1 MDDQR
6 REVERETVLDAPAE
20 EVWEALTDERLLG
33 EWLADE
39 AELDPEPGGRASF
52 RFADGTEKEGTVL
65 RVEEERELAFT
76 WASPGEPETEVEL
89 TLVPLVSGTPAR
101 RRGARQCRDAHRA
114 RGRRVGRSPLR
125 PPTGAPAGPCLVA
138 VDAVFAALADPTRR
152 RMVETLAGGS
162 TVTASGLAAELPIT
176 RQAVAKHLAAL
187 RRARLVST
195 KRVGRETRYSLD
207 AEPLGDAARW
217 IATVGA
223 EWDERLADLGRL
235 LERR

>member
-1 MDDQR
+1 
-6 REVERETVLDAPAE
+6 
-20 EVWEALTDERLLG
+20 
-33 EWLADE
+33 
-39 AELDPEPGGRASF
+39 
-52 RFADGTEKEGTVL
+52 
-65 RVEEERELAFT
+65 
-76 WASPGEPETEVEL
+76 
-89 TLVPLVSGTPAR
+89 VP
-101 RRGARQCRDAHRA
+101 
-114 RGRRVGRSPLR
+114 
-125 PPTGAPAGPCLVA
+125 

-187 RRARLVST
+187 RQARLVNA
-195 KRVGRETRYSLD
+195 KRVGRETRYSLH